1 MRNPGWRVVAA
12 GTGINLA
19 LGILYAWSIFK
30 SAIEKDFGWDPAR
43 LNDPYAVCCLVFS
56 FVMILGGRCQDR
68 FGPKWTAML
77 GGVLVA
83 AGLGI
88 SSQSSDYLVW
98 VLGFGV
104 LAGIGIGFGYSAAT
118 PPALKWFPAS
128 MTGKIAGVVVAGFG
142 LAPLYIAPLTDLL
155 LKKGGVGFATLF
167 YSLFFLISVCGLAML
182 LKNPEEKALGVGKN
196 SPALQVSVQPLGL
209 FVRKDFYLL
218 WMIYFIASGAGLM
231 VISSINGMAKKSMGE
246 MAFLAVVVLALGNAS
261 GRVMAGFVSDKIGR
275 KATLLG
281 VTILQATC
289 MLIAVP
295 VTETLSFPILL
306 VLLATAIGFHYG
318 ANLCLFPAFAKD
330 LYGLK
335 NFGVNYGILFTAW
348 GAGGFVLSRLQQM
361 LKASSGNFRS
371 SFLVAAGFLFVGALL
386 TLLLTSPRKQSWP
399 DFFFG

>member
-68 FGPKWTAML
+68 FGPKWTAVL

-128 MTGKIAGVVVAGFG
+128 MTGKVAGVVVAGFG

-167 YSLFFLISVCGLAML
+167 YSLFFLISVCGLAMF
-182 LKNPEEKALGVGKN
+182 LKNPEEKALVAGKN

-209 FVRKDFYLL
+209 FFRKDFYLL
-218 WMIYFIASGAGLM
+218 WMIYFITSGAGLM

-261 GRVMAGFVSDKIGR
+261 GRVVAGFVSDKVGR

-281 VTILQATC
+281 VTILQAIC
-289 MLIAVP
+289 MLLAVP

-371 SFLVAAGFLFVGALL
+371 SFLVAAAFLVVGALL
-386 TLLLTSPRKQSWP
+386 TLLLDKPKKAVLA
-399 DFFFG
+399 

>member
-68 FGPKWTAML
+68 FGPKWTAVL

-182 LKNPEEKALGVGKN
+182 LKNPEEKALVAGKN

-261 GRVMAGFVSDKIGR
+261 GRVVAGFVSDKVGR
-275 KATLLG
+275 KVTLLG
-281 VTILQATC
+281 VTILQAIC
-289 MLIAVP
+289 MLLAVP

-371 SFLVAAGFLFVGALL
+371 SFFVAAAFLVVGALL
-386 TLLLTSPRKQSWP
+386 TLLLDKPKKAVLA
-399 DFFFG
+399 

>member
-128 MTGKIAGVVVAGFG
+128 MTGKVAGVVVAGFG

-182 LKNPEEKALGVGKN
+182 LKNPEEKAVVEGKN

-261 GRVMAGFVSDKIGR
+261 GRVVAGFVSDKVGR
-275 KATLLG
+275 KVTLLG
-281 VTILQATC
+281 VTILQAIC
-289 MLIAVP
+289 MLLAVP

-371 SFLVAAGFLFVGALL
+371 SFLVAAAFLVVGALL
-386 TLLLTSPRKQSWP
+386 TLLLDKPKKAVLA
-399 DFFFG
+399 

>member
-68 FGPKWTAML
+68 FGPKWTAVL

-128 MTGKIAGVVVAGFG
+128 MTGKVAGVVVAGFG

-182 LKNPEEKALGVGKN
+182 LKNPEEKALVAGKN
-196 SPALQVSVQPLGL
+196 SPDLQVSVHPLGL

-261 GRVMAGFVSDKIGR
+261 GRVVAGFVSDKIGR
-275 KATLLG
+275 KVTLLG
-281 VTILQATC
+281 VTILQAIC
-289 MLIAVP
+289 MLLAVP

-318 ANLCLFPAFAKD
+318 ANLCLFPVFAKD

-371 SFLVAAGFLFVGALL
+371 SFLVAAAFLVVGALL
-386 TLLLTSPRKQSWP
+386 TLLLDKPKKAVLA
-399 DFFFG
+399 

>member
-68 FGPKWTAML
+68 FGPKWTAVL

-128 MTGKIAGVVVAGFG
+128 MTGKVAGVVVAGFG

-182 LKNPEEKALGVGKN
+182 LKNPEEKAVVAGKN
-196 SPALQVSVQPLGL
+196 SPALQVTVQPLGL

-261 GRVMAGFVSDKIGR
+261 GRVVAGFVSDKIGR

-281 VTILQATC
+281 VTILQAIC
-289 MLIAVP
+289 MLLAVP

-371 SFLVAAGFLFVGALL
+371 SFLVAAAFLVVGALL
-386 TLLLTSPRKQSWP
+386 TLLLDKPKKAVLA
-399 DFFFG
+399 

>member
-182 LKNPEEKALGVGKN
+182 LKNPEEKALVAGKN

-261 GRVMAGFVSDKIGR
+261 GRVVAGFVSDKIGR

-281 VTILQATC
+281 VTILQAIC
-289 MLIAVP
+289 MLLAVP

-371 SFLVAAGFLFVGALL
+371 SFFVAAAFLVVGALL
-386 TLLLTSPRKQSWP
+386 TLLLDKPKKAVLA
-399 DFFFG
+399 

>member
-68 FGPKWTAML
+68 FGPKWTAVL

-128 MTGKIAGVVVAGFG
+128 MTGKVAGVVVAGFG

-182 LKNPEEKALGVGKN
+182 LKNPEEKALVAGKI
-196 SPALQVSVQPLGL
+196 SPAPQVSVQPLGL

-261 GRVMAGFVSDKIGR
+261 GRVVAGFVSDKVGR

-281 VTILQATC
+281 VTILQAIC
-289 MLIAVP
+289 MLLAVP
-295 VTETLSFPILL
+295 VTETLGFPILL

-371 SFLVAAGFLFVGALL
+371 SFFVAAAFLVVGALL
-386 TLLLTSPRKQSWP
+386 TLLLDKPKKAVLA
-399 DFFFG
+399 

>member
-128 MTGKIAGVVVAGFG
+128 MTGKVAGVVVAGFG

-182 LKNPEEKALGVGKN
+182 LKNPEEKALVAGKN
-196 SPALQVSVQPLGL
+196 SSALQVSVQPLGL

-261 GRVMAGFVSDKIGR
+261 GRVVAGFVSDKVGR
-275 KATLLG
+275 KVTLLG
-281 VTILQATC
+281 VTILQAIC
-289 MLIAVP
+289 MLLAVP
-295 VTETLSFPILL
+295 ATETLSFPIPL

-348 GAGGFVLSRLQQM
+348 GAGGFFLSRLQQM

-371 SFLVAAGFLFVGALL
+371 SFFVAAAFLVVGALL
-386 TLLLTSPRKQSWP
+386 TLLLDKPKKAVLA
-399 DFFFG
+399 

>member
-142 LAPLYIAPLTDLL
+142 LAPPYIAPLTDLL

-182 LKNPEEKALGVGKN
+182 LKNPEEKAVVAGKN

-261 GRVMAGFVSDKIGR
+261 GRVVAGFVSDKIGR

-281 VTILQATC
+281 VTILQAIC
-289 MLIAVP
+289 MLLAVP

-371 SFLVAAGFLFVGALL
+371 SFLVAAAFLVVGALL
-386 TLLLTSPRKQSWP
+386 TLLLDKPKKAVLA
-399 DFFFG
+399 

>member
-68 FGPKWTAML
+68 FGPKWTAVL

-167 YSLFFLISVCGLAML
+167 YSLFFLISVCGLAMF
-182 LKNPEEKALGVGKN
+182 LKNPEEKALVAGKN

-209 FVRKDFYLL
+209 FFRKDFYLL

-261 GRVMAGFVSDKIGR
+261 GRVVAGFVSDKVGR

-281 VTILQATC
+281 VTILQAIC
-289 MLIAVP
+289 MLLAVP

-371 SFLVAAGFLFVGALL
+371 SFFVAAAFLVVGALL
-386 TLLLTSPRKQSWP
+386 TLLLDKPKKAVLA
-399 DFFFG
+399 

>member
-182 LKNPEEKALGVGKN
+182 LKNPEEKALVAGKN

-261 GRVMAGFVSDKIGR
+261 GRVVAGFVSDKIGR
-275 KATLLG
+275 KTTLLG
-281 VTILQATC
+281 VTILQAIC
-289 MLIAVP
+289 MLLAVP

-386 TLLLTSPRKQSWP
+386 TLLLDKPKKAVLA
-399 DFFFG
+399 

>member
-68 FGPKWTAML
+68 FGPKWTAVL

-182 LKNPEEKALGVGKN
+182 LKNPEEKALVAGKI
-196 SPALQVSVQPLGL
+196 SPAPQVSVQPLGL
-209 FVRKDFYLL
+209 FFRNDFYLL

-261 GRVMAGFVSDKIGR
+261 GRVVAGFVSDKIGR

-281 VTILQATC
+281 VTILQAIC
-289 MLIAVP
+289 MLLAVP

-371 SFLVAAGFLFVGALL
+371 SFFVAAAFLVVGALL
-386 TLLLTSPRKQSWP
+386 TLLLDKPKKAVLA
-399 DFFFG
+399 

>member
-68 FGPKWTAML
+68 FGPKWTAVL

-118 PPALKWFPAS
+118 PPALKWFPSS
-128 MTGKIAGVVVAGFG
+128 MTGKVAGVVVAGFG

-182 LKNPEEKALGVGKN
+182 LKNPEEKALVAGKN

-209 FVRKDFYLL
+209 FFRKDFYLL

-261 GRVMAGFVSDKIGR
+261 GRVVAGFVSDKVGR

-281 VTILQATC
+281 VTILQAIC
-289 MLIAVP
+289 MLLAVP

-371 SFLVAAGFLFVGALL
+371 SFFVAAAFLVVGALL
-386 TLLLTSPRKQSWP
+386 TLLLDKPKKAVLA
-399 DFFFG
+399 

>member
-68 FGPKWTAML
+68 FGPKWTAVL

-128 MTGKIAGVVVAGFG
+128 MTGKVAGVVVAGFG

-155 LKKGGVGFATLF
+155 LRKGGVGFATLF

-246 MAFLAVVVLALGNAS
+246 MAFLAVVVLALGNAF

-281 VTILQATC
+281 VTILQAIC
-289 MLIAVP
+289 MLLAVP
-295 VTETLSFPILL
+295 VTETFSFSILL
-306 VLLATAIGFHYG
+306 VLLATAIGFYYG

-371 SFLVAAGFLFVGALL
+371 SFLVAAAFLVVGALL
-386 TLLLTSPRKQSWP
+386 TLLLDKPKKAVLA
-399 DFFFG
+399 

>member
-128 MTGKIAGVVVAGFG
+128 MTGKVAGVVVAGFG

-281 VTILQATC
+281 VTILQAIC
-289 MLIAVP
+289 MLLAVP

-371 SFLVAAGFLFVGALL
+371 SFLVAAAFLVVGALL
-386 TLLLTSPRKQSWP
+386 TLLLDKPKNAVLA
-399 DFFFG
+399 

>member
-68 FGPKWTAML
+68 FGPKWTAVL

-182 LKNPEEKALGVGKN
+182 LKNPEEKAVVAGKN

-218 WMIYFIASGAGLM
+218 WVIYFIASGAGLM

-261 GRVMAGFVSDKIGR
+261 GRVVAGFVSDKVGR
-275 KATLLG
+275 KVTLLG
-281 VTILQATC
+281 VTILQAIC
-289 MLIAVP
+289 MLLAVP

-361 LKASSGNFRS
+361 LKASSGNFRT
-371 SFLVAAGFLFVGALL
+371 SFLVAAAFLVVGALL
-386 TLLLTSPRKQSWP
+386 TMLLDKPKKAVLA
-399 DFFFG
+399 

>member
-218 WMIYFIASGAGLM
+218 WMIYFISSGAGLM

-281 VTILQATC
+281 VTILQAIC
-289 MLIAVP
+289 MLLAVP

-371 SFLVAAGFLFVGALL
+371 SFLVAAAFLVVGALL
-386 TLLLTSPRKQSWP
+386 TLLLDKPKKAVLA
-399 DFFFG
+399 

>member
-68 FGPKWTAML
+68 FGPKWTALL

-128 MTGKIAGVVVAGFG
+128 MTGKVAGVVVAGFG

-182 LKNPEEKALGVGKN
+182 LKNPEEKAVVEGKN

-261 GRVMAGFVSDKIGR
+261 GRVVAGFVSDKVGR

-281 VTILQATC
+281 VTILQAIC
-289 MLIAVP
+289 MLLAVP

-371 SFLVAAGFLFVGALL
+371 SFFVAAAFLVVGALL
-386 TLLLTSPRKQSWP
+386 TLLLDKPKKAVLA
-399 DFFFG
+399 

>member
-281 VTILQATC
+281 VTILQAIC
-289 MLIAVP
+289 MLLAVP

-386 TLLLTSPRKQSWP
+386 TLLLDKPKKAVLA
-399 DFFFG
+399 

>member
-182 LKNPEEKALGVGKN
+182 LKNPEEKAVVAGKN

-261 GRVMAGFVSDKIGR
+261 GRVVAGFVSDKVGR

-281 VTILQATC
+281 VTILQAIC
-289 MLIAVP
+289 MLLAVP

-371 SFLVAAGFLFVGALL
+371 SFFVAAAFLVVGALL
-386 TLLLTSPRKQSWP
+386 TLLLDKPKKAVLA
-399 DFFFG
+399 

>member
-68 FGPKWTAML
+68 FGPKWTAVL

-182 LKNPEEKALGVGKN
+182 LKNPEEKAVVAGKN

-218 WMIYFIASGAGLM
+218 WVIYFIASGAGLM

-261 GRVMAGFVSDKIGR
+261 GRVVAGFVSDKVGR
-275 KATLLG
+275 KVTLLG
-281 VTILQATC
+281 VTILQAIC
-289 MLIAVP
+289 MLLAVP

-371 SFLVAAGFLFVGALL
+371 SFFVAAAFLVVGALL
-386 TLLLTSPRKQSWP
+386 TMLLDKPKKAVLA
-399 DFFFG
+399 

>member
-68 FGPKWTAML
+68 FGPKWTAVL

-182 LKNPEEKALGVGKN
+182 LKNPEEKALVAGKN

-261 GRVMAGFVSDKIGR
+261 GRVVAGFVSDKIGR

-281 VTILQATC
+281 VTILQAIC
-289 MLIAVP
+289 MLLAVP

-386 TLLLTSPRKQSWP
+386 TLLLDKPKKAVLA
-399 DFFFG
+399 

>member
-1 MRNPGWRVVAA
+1 VAA

-68 FGPKWTAML
+68 FGPKWTAVL

-182 LKNPEEKALGVGKN
+182 LKNPEEKALVAGKN
-196 SPALQVSVQPLGL
+196 SPVMQVSVQPLGL

-218 WMIYFIASGAGLM
+218 WMIYFISSGAGLM

-261 GRVMAGFVSDKIGR
+261 GRVVAGFVSDKIGR

-281 VTILQATC
+281 VTILQAIC
-289 MLIAVP
+289 MLLAVP

-371 SFLVAAGFLFVGALL
+371 SFLVAAAFLVVGALL
-386 TLLLTSPRKQSWP
+386 TLLLDKPKNAVLA
-399 DFFFG
+399 

>member
-1 MRNPGWRVVAA
+1 
-12 GTGINLA
+12 
-19 LGILYAWSIFK
+19 
-30 SAIEKDFGWDPAR
+30 
-43 LNDPYAVCCLVFS
+43 
-56 FVMILGGRCQDR
+56 
-68 FGPKWTAML
+68 ML

-196 SPALQVSVQPLGL
+196 PPALQVSVQPLGL

-281 VTILQATC
+281 VTILQAIC
-289 MLIAVP
+289 MLLAVP

-386 TLLLTSPRKQSWP
+386 TLLLDKPKKAVLA
-399 DFFFG
+399 

>member
-68 FGPKWTAML
+68 FGPKWTAVL

-128 MTGKIAGVVVAGFG
+128 MTGKVAGVVVAGFG

-182 LKNPEEKALGVGKN
+182 LKNPEEKALVAGKN

-261 GRVMAGFVSDKIGR
+261 GRVVAGFVSDKVGR
-275 KATLLG
+275 KVTLLG
-281 VTILQATC
+281 VTILQAIC
-289 MLIAVP
+289 MLLAVP

-348 GAGGFVLSRLQQM
+348 GAGGFFLSRLQQM

-371 SFLVAAGFLFVGALL
+371 SFFVAAAFLVVGALL
-386 TLLLTSPRKQSWP
+386 TLLLDKPKKAVLA
-399 DFFFG
+399 

>member
-68 FGPKWTAML
+68 FGPKWTAVL

-128 MTGKIAGVVVAGFG
+128 MTGKVAGVVVAGFG

-182 LKNPEEKALGVGKN
+182 LKNPEEKALVAGKN
-196 SPALQVSVQPLGL
+196 LPALQVSVQPLGL

-261 GRVMAGFVSDKIGR
+261 GRVVAGFVSDKVGR

-281 VTILQATC
+281 VTILQAIC
-289 MLIAVP
+289 MMLAVP

-371 SFLVAAGFLFVGALL
+371 SFLVAAAFLVVGALL
-386 TLLLTSPRKQSWP
+386 TLLLDKPKKAVLA
-399 DFFFG
+399 

>member
-182 LKNPEEKALGVGKN
+182 LKNPEEKALVAGKN

-209 FVRKDFYLL
+209 FARKDFYLL

-261 GRVMAGFVSDKIGR
+261 GRVVAGFVSDKIGR

-281 VTILQATC
+281 VTILQAIC
-289 MLIAVP
+289 MLLAVP

-371 SFLVAAGFLFVGALL
+371 SFLVAAAFLVVGALL
-386 TLLLTSPRKQSWP
+386 TLLLDKPKKAVLA
-399 DFFFG
+399 

>member
-68 FGPKWTAML
+68 FGPKWTAVL

-155 LKKGGVGFATLF
+155 LKKGGVGCATLF

-182 LKNPEEKALGVGKN
+182 LKNPEEKAVVEGKN
-196 SPALQVSVQPLGL
+196 SPALQVTVQPLGL

-261 GRVMAGFVSDKIGR
+261 GRVVAGFVSDKIGR

-281 VTILQATC
+281 VTILQAIC
-289 MLIAVP
+289 MLLAVP

-371 SFLVAAGFLFVGALL
+371 SFFVAAAFLVVGALL
-386 TLLLTSPRKQSWP
+386 TLLLDKPKKAVLA
-399 DFFFG
+399 

>member
-68 FGPKWTAML
+68 FGPKWTAVL

-182 LKNPEEKALGVGKN
+182 LKNPEEKALVAGKN
-196 SPALQVSVQPLGL
+196 SPTLQVSVQPLGL

-261 GRVMAGFVSDKIGR
+261 GRVVAGFVSDKIGR

-281 VTILQATC
+281 VTILQAIC
-289 MLIAVP
+289 MLLAVP

-306 VLLATAIGFHYG
+306 VILATAIGFHYG

-371 SFLVAAGFLFVGALL
+371 SFLVAAAFLVVGALL
-386 TLLLTSPRKQSWP
+386 TLLLDKPKKAVLA
-399 DFFFG
+399 

>member
-68 FGPKWTAML
+68 FGPKWTAVL

-182 LKNPEEKALGVGKN
+182 LKNPEEKALVAGKN
-196 SPALQVSVQPLGL
+196 SPAPQVSVQPLGL

-261 GRVMAGFVSDKIGR
+261 GRVVAGFVSDKIGR

-281 VTILQATC
+281 VTILQAIC
-289 MLIAVP
+289 MLLAVP

-386 TLLLTSPRKQSWP
+386 TLLLDKPKKAVLA
-399 DFFFG
+399 

>member
-68 FGPKWTAML
+68 FGPKWTALL

-182 LKNPEEKALGVGKN
+182 LKNPEEKAVVAGKN

-209 FVRKDFYLL
+209 FIRKDFYLL

-261 GRVMAGFVSDKIGR
+261 GRVVAGFVSDKVGR

-281 VTILQATC
+281 VTILQAIC
-289 MLIAVP
+289 MLLAVP

-371 SFLVAAGFLFVGALL
+371 SFFVAAAFLVVGALL
-386 TLLLTSPRKQSWP
+386 TLLLDKPKKAVLA
-399 DFFFG
+399 

>member
-1 MRNPGWRVVAA
+1 
-12 GTGINLA
+12 
-19 LGILYAWSIFK
+19 
-30 SAIEKDFGWDPAR
+30 
-43 LNDPYAVCCLVFS
+43 
-56 FVMILGGRCQDR
+56 
-68 FGPKWTAML
+68 
-77 GGVLVA
+77 
-83 AGLGI
+83 
-88 SSQSSDYLVW
+88 
-98 VLGFGV
+98 
-104 LAGIGIGFGYSAAT
+104 
-118 PPALKWFPAS
+118 

-281 VTILQATC
+281 VTILQAIC
-289 MLIAVP
+289 MLLAVP

-386 TLLLTSPRKQSWP
+386 TLLLDKPKKAVLA
-399 DFFFG
+399 

>member
-68 FGPKWTAML
+68 FGPKWTAVL

-155 LKKGGVGFATLF
+155 LKKGGVGFAALF

-281 VTILQATC
+281 VTILQAIC
-289 MLIAVP
+289 MLLAVP

-371 SFLVAAGFLFVGALL
+371 SFLVAAAFLVVGALL
-386 TLLLTSPRKQSWP
+386 TLLLDKPKKA
-399 DFFFG
+399 FLA

>member
-218 WMIYFIASGAGLM
+218 WLIYFISSGAGLM

-281 VTILQATC
+281 VTILQAIC
-289 MLIAVP
+289 MLLAVP

-386 TLLLTSPRKQSWP
+386 TLLLDKPKKAVLA
-399 DFFFG
+399 

>member
-68 FGPKWTAML
+68 FGPKWTALL

-128 MTGKIAGVVVAGFG
+128 MTGKVAGVVVAGFG

-182 LKNPEEKALGVGKN
+182 LKNPEEKALVAGKN

-261 GRVMAGFVSDKIGR
+261 GRVVAGFVSDKIGR

-281 VTILQATC
+281 VTILQAIC
-289 MLIAVP
+289 MLLAVP

-371 SFLVAAGFLFVGALL
+371 SFFVAAAFLVVGALL
-386 TLLLTSPRKQSWP
+386 TLLLDKPKKAVLA
-399 DFFFG
+399 

>member
-68 FGPKWTAML
+68 FGPKWTALL

-128 MTGKIAGVVVAGFG
+128 MTGKVAGVVVAGFG

-182 LKNPEEKALGVGKN
+182 LKNPEEKALVAGKN

-209 FVRKDFYLL
+209 FFRKDFYLL

-261 GRVMAGFVSDKIGR
+261 GRVVAGFVSDKVGR
-275 KATLLG
+275 KVTLLG
-281 VTILQATC
+281 VTILQAIC
-289 MLIAVP
+289 MLLAVP

-371 SFLVAAGFLFVGALL
+371 SFFVAAAFLVVGALL
-386 TLLLTSPRKQSWP
+386 TLLLDKPKKAVLA
-399 DFFFG
+399 